1 MMYRV
6 KEYFTDLQDENR
18 AYNVGDIFPREGV
31 KVSAERLAELASAD
45 NRRGR
50 ALIEL
55 VQTTVQKA
63 EKSEEPV
70 EAEEAKAEKPKRKKK
85 SE

>member
-1 MMYRV
+1 MYRV

-70 EAEEAKAEKPKRKKK
+70 EAEEKAAEKPKRKKK

>member
-1 MMYRV
+1 MMYKV
-6 KEYFTDLQDENR
+6 IKFFTDLHDND
-18 AYNVGDIFPREGV
+18 YPYSVGDTFPREGL
-31 KVSAERLAELASAD
+31 KVSADRLAELASAD